1 MGRGAQQHGLRLQ
14 TPEPLTDRLR
24 NCLLALEEG
33 AGSQASWSDREE
45 GCPPSRPGGRGGVS
59 EPPRDLLGGSWAQH
73 RLGAHCRDAPQA
85 QWGCPGGRG
94 PEPATH
100 HLPAPP
106 PSRVSRV
113 SLPPVMKGRTLT
125 VTPDPCPPG
134 KLTRDLAPSRELVTW
149 WCLPS
154 PSKCQCPEAE
164 LRLSVNCE
172 PRV

>member
-1 MGRGAQQHGLRLQ
+1 MLWVLMWGAQQQGLSLQ
-14 TPEPLTDRLR
+14 TREPLADW
-24 NCLLALEEG
+24 LLEWQGEGMSLLLDMEEG
-33 AGSQASWSDREE
+33 GGSAGLPHL
-45 GCPPSRPGGRGGVS
+45 G
-59 EPPRDLLGGSWAQH
+59 DLLGGS
-73 RLGAHCRDAPQA
+73 RLVCSQLRQASGHSGDAWLGGALSQSLTTLH
-85 QWGCPGGRG
+85 
-94 PEPATH
+94 
-100 HLPAPP
+100 APP

-113 SLPPVMKGRTLT
+113 SLPSVMKGRTLT

-134 KLTRDLAPSRELVTW
+134 KLTRDLAPSRGLITW